1 MDDSNLSSML
11 KPTLASTAPRTD
23 DTQARILAD
32 SGASSKRTRADEGP
46 GNNPK
51 RRMRQE
57 NSSIPWNRHPPVST
71 GVHHTKRVDE
81 AGTTTREFD
90 ATPDHAPQVQH
101 LVQEVHLSPPAKSKI
116 IVPIWI
122 ITPGVRSAEELW
134 ADGKMLGST
143 LVAFVEGI
151 SKVKQL
157 GHIEKIKLTLTTTV
171 MSVIR
176 DTNITV
182 FQGDEDLWDFA
193 KDAFRDKMKQE
204 MTEAQANKVKA
215 RFRILVEPFYEQ
227 EEFEF

>member
-1 MDDSNLSSML
+1 
-11 KPTLASTAPRTD
+11 
-23 DTQARILAD
+23 
-32 SGASSKRTRADEGP
+32 
-46 GNNPK
+46 
-51 RRMRQE
+51 
-57 NSSIPWNRHPPVST
+57 
-71 GVHHTKRVDE
+71 
-81 AGTTTREFD
+81 
-90 ATPDHAPQVQH
+90 
-101 LVQEVHLSPPAKSKI
+101 
-116 IVPIWI
+116 
-122 ITPGVRSAEELW
+122 
-134 ADGKMLGST
+134 MLGST